1 MKDKKSVFWG
11 VIIILLAVYVI
22 VSKMMALPDIPVIK
36 IAFTILLAYIIFSGI
51 RKLHFGEIFI
61 PLAIIAWMFDKAL
74 GIENLTPWPVL
85 IAAVLLSIGFGM
97 IFKKRRFVVKSGRD
111 ISMAAFDNVD
121 INEADGSTITVKN
134 TFGELSKYVNSNDF
148 TAGEI
153 KNTFGE
159 TRVYFNNAVMADGK
173 STLYIDNTFGDVCV
187 YLPNTWR
194 MELKR
199 NNSFGDI
206 LVKGTG
212 NNDMDAPFIKIEAN
226 NTFGDISIMFE

>member
-1 MKDKKSVFWG
+1 MKDKKSIFWG
-11 VIIILLAVYVI
+11 VIIILLGVYVI
-22 VSKMMALPDIPVIK
+22 ASKLMVLPSIPVIK
-36 IAFTILLAYIIFSGI
+36 IAFTILLAYIIFNGI

-61 PLAIIAWMFDKAL
+61 PLAIIAWMFDSYL

-85 IAAVLLSIGFGM
+85 LAAVLLSIGFGM

-111 ISMAAFDNVD
+111 ISMATFDNVD

-148 TAGEI
+148 TNGEI

-159 TRVYFNNAVMADGK
+159 TRIYFNNAVMADGK
-173 STLYIDNTFGDVCV
+173 ATLYIDNTFGEVCV

-194 MELKR
+194 MEMKR

-206 LVKGTG
+206 SVKGTG

-226 NTFGDISIMFE
+226 NTFGDISIRFE

>member
-22 VSKMMALPDIPVIK
+22 ASKMMALPDIPVIK
-36 IAFTILLAYIIFSGI
+36 IAFTILLAYIIFNGI

-97 IFKKRRFVVKSGRD
+97 IFKKRKFVVKSGRD

-148 TAGEI
+148 TTGEI
-153 KNTFGE
+153 QNTFGE

-173 STLYIDNTFGDVCV
+173 ATLYIDNTFGEVYV

-194 MELKR
+194 MEMKR
-199 NNSFGDI
+199 NNSLGDI
-206 LVKGTG
+206 SVKGTG

-226 NTFGDISIMFE
+226 NTFGDISIRFE